1 MGQFEKLVSDGKC
14 TWKKNNKKKKNNELY
29 KYDIQKLQYGCWNTG
44 VNHTWLGQNFWIQK
58 RYNWS

>member
-1 MGQFEKLVSDGKC
+1 MGSVPEKKQQ
-14 TWKKNNKKKKNNELY
+14 KKKKNNELY